1 MIEFF
6 PSKIYALGTR
16 KCEVGYKIS
25 EQNLNK
31 NGAFLHDKVGFGR
44 PVKVTFFG
52 LFLGSF
58 YASFLS
64 RI

>member
-6 PSKIYALGTR
+6 PSKINALGTR

-31 NGAFLHDKVGFGR
+31 NGAFLHDKVDLKWDL
-44 PVKVTFFG
+44 VG
-52 LFLGSF
+52 L
-58 YASFLS
+58 
-64 RI
+64 